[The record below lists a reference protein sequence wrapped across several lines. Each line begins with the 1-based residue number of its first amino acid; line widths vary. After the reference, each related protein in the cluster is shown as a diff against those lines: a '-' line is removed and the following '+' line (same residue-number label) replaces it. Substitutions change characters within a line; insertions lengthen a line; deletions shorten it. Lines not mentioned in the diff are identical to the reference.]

1 MTAFPFISGMAAE
14 KGEPDKGSTEKITS
28 ALPFFTSDAVMA
40 ITSNQNIARCSSVHS
55 GFEKDMALKH
65 GGEASASTCALRNGS
80 SYLGAKFPSGLSH
93 YKPGIKL
100 W

>member
-1 MTAFPFISGMAAE
+1 MAFPFTSGMAVE

-40 ITSNQNIARCSSVHS
+40 ITSNQNIAKRSSVCS
-55 GFEKDMALKH
+55 GFEKNMALKH
-65 GGEASASTCALRNGS
+65 GGEASDSTCALRNGS
-80 SYLGAKFPSGLSH
+80 SYLSAKFPSGLSH
-93 YKPGIKL
+93 YRVGTKF